1 MASDGETR
9 RKLNFLC
16 FSFRDILEA
25 CWRDNGRRMKT
36 TTRLKP
42 PWVSLCRNNA
52 AVCHFAPFS
61 QLNAWDRIHASKLL
75 SEPMCNAFLH
85 SGIYL

>member
-1 MASDGETR
+1 MERHDVNLISSV
-9 RKLNFLC
+9 FP
-16 FSFRDILEA
+16 FRDTLEA
-25 CWRDNGRRMKT
+25 CWCDNGRRMP
-36 TTRLKP
+36 KP

-61 QLNAWDRIHASKLL
+61 QLNAWDRINASKLL